1 MALVSLDGETS
12 LLNMA
17 CVSKDHLDKNVG
29 TNTRILISVKA
40 INIIM
45 HIKDIIKEAPAF
57 SKGRP
62 EVFLDMDG
70 VVADFFSEYAKM
82 ANVENYRMIPGEL
95 AAPILDKMQGTD
107 FFYRLPK
114 FPTADALVNILTK
127 TFGHYNICSSPLRG
141 DHENSDKMKRAWIKE
156 NLKTQPKRIV
166 ITPNKAQDAPA
177 VQADGTPN
185 ILIDDRNTNI
195 TQWEQAGGLGI
206 KYQADEDGL
215 DTVIEGLK
223 RAFEVIRGQRE
234 YSAQNIISKDRGG
247 DTIAQQEINE
257 STLSDHED
265 ELRDFVKWTCDK
277 LKIKKMPRLEFQDSK
292 ESGDQKK
299 TAHFDMQDGMIWIYT
314 GNRNLADIMRSVAHE
329 LTHYKQ
335 DEKGQVTPDQSYPGS
350 PIEQQADAVAGYLM
364 KLYMDKDPGVLE

>member
-1 MALVSLDGETS
+1 
-12 LLNMA
+12 
-17 CVSKDHLDKNVG
+17 
-29 TNTRILISVKA
+29 
-40 INIIM
+40 M

-215 DTVIEGLK
+215 DTVVEGLK

-247 DTIAQQEINE
+247 DTIAQQEVNE

-265 ELRDFVKWTCDK
+265 QLRDFVKWTCDK

-292 ESGDQKK
+292 DSEPQTK
-299 TAHFDMQDGMIWIYT
+299 TAHFSMQDGMIWIYT

-364 KLYMDKDPGVLE
+364 KLYIDKDPGILE

>member
-45 HIKDIIKEAPAF
+45 HIKDI
-57 SKGRP
+57 
-62 EVFLDMDG
+62 
-70 VVADFFSEYAKM
+70 
-82 ANVENYRMIPGEL
+82 
-95 AAPILDKMQGTD
+95 
-107 FFYRLPK
+107 
-114 FPTADALVNILTK
+114 
-127 TFGHYNICSSPLRG
+127 
-141 DHENSDKMKRAWIKE
+141 
-156 NLKTQPKRIV
+156 
-166 ITPNKAQDAPA
+166 
-177 VQADGTPN
+177 
-185 ILIDDRNTNI
+185 
-195 TQWEQAGGLGI
+195 
-206 KYQADEDGL
+206 
-215 DTVIEGLK
+215 
-223 RAFEVIRGQRE
+223 
-234 YSAQNIISKDRGG
+234 
-247 DTIAQQEINE
+247 INE

-364 KLYMDKDPGVLE
+364 KLYMDKDPGILE

>member
-1 MALVSLDGETS
+1 MVLVSLDGETS

-45 HIKDIIKEAPAF
+45 HIKDI
-57 SKGRP
+57 
-62 EVFLDMDG
+62 
-70 VVADFFSEYAKM
+70 
-82 ANVENYRMIPGEL
+82 
-95 AAPILDKMQGTD
+95 
-107 FFYRLPK
+107 
-114 FPTADALVNILTK
+114 
-127 TFGHYNICSSPLRG
+127 
-141 DHENSDKMKRAWIKE
+141 
-156 NLKTQPKRIV
+156 
-166 ITPNKAQDAPA
+166 
-177 VQADGTPN
+177 
-185 ILIDDRNTNI
+185 
-195 TQWEQAGGLGI
+195 
-206 KYQADEDGL
+206 
-215 DTVIEGLK
+215 
-223 RAFEVIRGQRE
+223 
-234 YSAQNIISKDRGG
+234 
-247 DTIAQQEINE
+247 INE

-335 DEKGQVTPDQSYPGS
+335 DEKGQVSPDQSYPGS